1 MGPVPPSDW
10 YPSRYCLPPL
20 SSVLTKSDR
29 TGRLRLFGAFLLFC
43 SLQVSPLV
51 ACHPC
56 RLVDSCFPWDRFH
69 LSVWLWAVCSV
80 SGSTSSPVRNL
91 TLDKEEAFLRNQ
103 GKNIHSSWG
112 QQVWR
117 RHEEAVTCIS
127 EVIQVPE
134 PSTVR
139 VTTQSLL
146 CWAAGD
152 KSINSVPFHIQL
164 IRH

>member
-10 YPSRYCLPPL
+10 YPSRHCLPPL
-20 SSVLTKSDR
+20 SSILMKSDK
-29 TGRLRLFGAFLLFC
+29 TGRLRLFGDFLLLC
-43 SLQVSPLV
+43 SLQVSPLA
-51 ACHPC
+51 ACCPH
-56 RLVDSCFPWDRFH
+56 RLLDSCFPWDRFH
-69 LSVWLWAVCSV
+69 MSVWLWAVCSV

-91 TLDKEEAFLRNQ
+91 TLDKEEAFLRNL
-103 GKNIHSSWG
+103 GKGIHSSWG

-117 RHEEAVTCIS
+117 RHKDAVTCFS
-127 EVIQVPE
+127 EVLRVPE

-139 VTTQSLL
+139 VTIQSLL

-152 KSINSVPFHIQL
+152 ESISSVPCHIQL